1 MDGWMDG
8 RKFYKYLSPI
18 KAAAQK
24 GRYESHKNW
33 SARGFEG
40 QPIGF
45 KSHSVANSGIVE
57 FQVGLTELKEDSGDI
72 KDRRAYFLCDNV

>member
-8 RKFYKYLSPI
+8 RKFYKCLSPI
-18 KAAAQK
+18 KAAAQR

-45 KSHSVANSGIVE
+45 ESHSVANSGIVE
-57 FQVGLTELKEDSGDI
+57 LQVGLIELKEDSGDI
-72 KDRRAYFLCDNV
+72 KEWKRVFAMR